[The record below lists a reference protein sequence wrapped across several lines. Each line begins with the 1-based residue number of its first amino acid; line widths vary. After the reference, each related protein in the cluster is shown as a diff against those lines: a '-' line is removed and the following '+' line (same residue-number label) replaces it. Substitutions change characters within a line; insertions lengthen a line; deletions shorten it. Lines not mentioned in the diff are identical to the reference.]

1 MHREGSEQPGSDG
14 DSGGGIERAAS
25 DLARY
30 ALACNAAGKPMRREG
45 IRDTV
50 MGGSS
55 GARNM
60 KQVLERA
67 SQLLEQTM
75 GLKIVALPA
84 HEKTILG
91 DDTQALTQTQTQT
104 QAASASTQAAAT
116 TAKATNKWVLVS
128 SLPDDTRLRLEPAQ
142 STNDRAIAGFAA
154 VVLSLIFV
162 NNMSVGAEQL
172 VLFVRK
178 LGPPDCALALA
189 SDSASGSSNSARG
202 GLTDA
207 QMDSAAREAIDYLV
221 RAGFLDKATAHAQGR
236 MDAAINTQAT
246 QNHQHDA
253 SFEYT
258 WGPLAKTRF
267 APLDMARF
275 VAEMT
280 GVECSADFI
289 KTISRAYGRTIGPA

>member
-50 MGGSS
+50 MGGSG

-60 KQVLERA
+60 KQVLDRA
-67 SQLLEQTM
+67 SKLLEQTM

-91 DDTQALTQTQTQT
+91 DDTQTLTLTQTQMQMQTQT
-104 QAASASTQAAAT
+104 ASASTQAATA

-189 SDSASGSSNSARG
+189 SDSANSTRG

-246 QNHQHDA
+246 QNQQHDA

-267 APLDMARF
+267 TPLDMARF
-275 VAEMT
+275 VAELT